1 MGEGRVSSSGTAR
14 QSLTPPGAAVWV
26 KVPSIQ
32 CAPQYGYFGQISC
45 HLIVM
50 FPQGLHSLLL

>member
-1 MGEGRVSSSGTAR
+1 MGEERVSSSGTAR

-32 CAPQYGYFGQISC
+32 CAPQYGYFG
-45 HLIVM
+45 
-50 FPQGLHSLLL
+50 